1 MVRVL
6 TQTDVGDHE
15 KVVETSVLD
24 GADCLR
30 HDSLGIITGAAVSIL
45 VRRNAEEGDSR
56 NSEAGRLAA
65 LETRQRATQS
75 PDVGK
80 TEALCA
86 DFDLLLEATLPDA
99 VDYGMPPAQ
108 ATQWRSLGWGEIATL
123 LADADYSFDAG
134 RAARARQMIDRRI
147 LDCNSLILPNA
158 SGD

>member
-1 MVRVL
+1 MTHPALNTLRGVALLIL
-6 TQTDVGDHE
+6 T
-15 KVVETSVLD
+15 
-24 GADCLR
+24 AP
-30 HDSLGIITGAAVSIL
+30 AALALPGSPSQ
-45 VRRNAEEGDSR
+45 RAEFFATC
-56 NSEAGRLAA
+56 AGRLAA

-80 TEALCA
+80 TEALRA

-147 LDCNSLILPNA
+147 LDCNALILPNA